1 MKTLQPMIFI
11 RNKSNS
17 LFMRLISGFLC
28 IILLLAS
35 LILYAISVSKQN
47 VRQEIVKYNT
57 LMLENT
63 KDSYEKHLD
72 LIKKQMY
79 LFFYSDEV
87 QRLRSAPSYAH
98 FPNVIREISNF
109 TTNPYL
115 FIDNIVFYSK
125 QGELIVEKG
134 TSTNAEAMFQ
144 VFYTSEEY
152 PLAFWRQQFTESF
165 TSRMLPSAAMTNH
178 IFRDRPQ
185 PLGEMIPLLIKNS
198 DDYYMIVFLDAAKM
212 YKAFHQSLYNDLIIY
227 NNDGQT
233 LYKSTEQE
241 PAISLGELQQSGSA
255 DLIRDQKYHFLMKGE
270 GTGFT
275 YLYRV
280 PVERI
285 ANQSRLS
292 ITVVVMIAA
301 AIMLSVIFSF
311 LFAAKIN
318 NPLKKVIE
326 SLRQMNGQAPF
337 HSNIKEFNI
346 ISHEIH
352 GSQMVRKQ
360 LSFMN
365 HLKAIRG
372 HEPDALK
379 LDFSGKPFIFI
390 LFQVQPTN
398 RQVITKASIQQWIY
412 YMKTYIDNTLQA
424 GYLDSMTFQIEGDQ
438 ILSLVFSDNKAQLTE
453 LLSELK
459 QVFDHDKE
467 FGIVTIAVT
476 SVYTESTQ
484 LTTAY
489 KEAEALIEER
499 LLVNE
504 TQLILERRALPVSI
518 GLSPDQEK
526 ELETQL
532 REGNTQQ
539 LVALMERLFARW
551 RSKELTAAILYRFA
565 ESLADKIR
573 NAIASH
579 PVDTD
584 RLAFLYGK
592 AGECIQSSST
602 VAELEQLLLEWVT
615 LASEAVREKKEE
627 KYPITSFVM
636 DYIQEHLSE
645 EIYLDVLADKLK
657 MSSGYLSSY
666 FKAKTGKN
674 IVDYINE
681 TRIAKAS
688 DLLADSRIKIH
699 DAAKAVGY
707 QNITSFNRMFKKYTG
722 VTPSEYRKRTDSS
735 A

>member
-1 MKTLQPMIFI
+1 MKNLQPIIFI

-17 LFMRLISGFLC
+17 LFMRLIAGFLC

-35 LILYAISVSKQN
+35 LIVYAVSVSKQN

-63 KDSYEKHLD
+63 KNNYEKHLD
-72 LIKKQMY
+72 LVKKQMY

-87 QRLRSAPSYAH
+87 QRLRSAPNYSR
-98 FPNVIREISNF
+98 FPDVIREISSF

-115 FIDNIVFYSK
+115 FIDDIVFYAK
-125 QGELIVEKG
+125 QGDLVVEKG
-134 TSTNAEAMFQ
+134 TSTNAELMFQ
-144 VFYTSEEY
+144 VFYKSESY
-152 PLAFWRQQFTESF
+152 PLDFWRRQFTESF
-165 TSRMLPSAAMTNH
+165 ANRMLPAAPMTNH

-185 PLGEMIPLLIKNS
+185 PLGDMIPLLIKNS
-198 DDYYMIVFLDAAKM
+198 EDFYMIVFLDAAKM

-227 NNDGQT
+227 NQDGEP
-233 LYKSTEQE
+233 LFKSTTHE
-241 PAISLGELQQSGSA
+241 AALAFDELKQAEGS
-255 DLIRDQKYHFLMKGE
+255 DFIRDRKYHFTMKGE
-270 GTGFT
+270 GTGYT

-285 ANQSRLS
+285 ANQSQFS
-292 ITVVVMIAA
+292 ITVVAILAA
-301 AIMLSVIFSF
+301 AIVLSVIFSF
-311 LFAAKIN
+311 LFAARIN

-326 SLRQMNGQAPF
+326 SLRQMNEPTPLQ
-337 HSNIKEFNI
+337 SNIKEFNI

-352 GSQMVRKQ
+352 GSQMLRKQ

-372 HEPDALK
+372 HEHDAHK
-379 LDFSGKPFIFI
+379 LDFADKPFIFI
-390 LFQVQPTN
+390 LFQIQPSFNSSSSNATM
-398 RQVITKASIQQWIY
+398 QQWAY
-412 YMKTYIDNTLQA
+412 YMKTYIDSTIQPS
-424 GYLDSMTFQIEGDQ
+424 YPDSMTFQIEKDQ
-438 ILSLVFSDNKAQLTE
+438 ILSLVFTDNKAQITD
-453 LLSELK
+453 LLGAMM

-467 FGIVTIAVT
+467 FGVITIAVT
-476 SVYTESTQ
+476 SVYTASTQ
-484 LTTAY
+484 LTSAFE
-489 KEAEALIEER
+489 EAEALLEER
-499 LLVNE
+499 LLMNE
-504 TQLILERRALPVSI
+504 TQLIQERRSVPISI

-539 LVALMERLFARW
+539 LVALLERLFAKW
-551 RSKELTAAILYRFA
+551 RSKALTASVMQGFA
-565 ESLADKIR
+565 DTLAGKIR
-573 NAIASH
+573 NAIASY
-579 PVDTD
+579 PIDTE
-584 RLAFLYGK
+584 RLASLYGK
-592 AGECIQSSST
+592 VGERIQQCST
-602 VAELEQLLLEWVT
+602 MEELEQLMLEWVT
-615 LASEAVREKKEE
+615 LSSEAVQDQKEE

-645 EIYLDVLADKLK
+645 EIYLDILAEKLK

-681 TRIAKAS
+681 TRIAKAT

-699 DAAKAVGY
+699 DAAKSVGY

-722 VTPSEYRKRTDSS
+722 VTPSEYRKRTDS
-735 A
+735 